1 MNLRLKTLLIIALG
15 YSLIILMFMLYASF
29 FLDSQYRTFEQE
41 DIRQESSDLYHHIND
56 RLLSMDRILK
66 GYSGWND
73 TYQYAQDRNSQY
85 INRNFQ
91 EGFLASNG
99 ISGVIICNHAGDIIF
114 QMIQDPDD
122 DRILPLPDVQ
132 LQNISKISDEFYLG
146 SQTSGTQG
154 IVTLG
159 QNDALITSEPILTD
173 SYQGPSHGSIHF
185 ILWIDDSFLKRISS
199 TRFHTVQYQKIPIYS
214 ETECQPDEQ
223 TDGISSPEVTIS
235 PINTTHITGSF
246 CIPGVLQSEKFQFT
260 IFLDRPIYQSGVKS
274 IYTIIFFLLLS
285 GVFIGIIILV
295 FIDRV
300 LLSRIESISRKI
312 SKIWSESILPSPKQP
327 FPEIRGQNELDI
339 LEHAIDP
346 VFAHIIQTHMEKRRE
361 EDFFHRVTD
370 TIQEG
375 LLIFENSNEQEKLV
389 YCNPRSLEILGGTC
403 TYADI
408 PDLLSCVVSEEKKQV
423 YMQWEEISK
432 QSHPNGTIGF
442 WILNHAGERR
452 YVLTRF
458 SFIRSEPDFLRIL
471 VVISDLTERKIVE
484 ESLSESEAKYRYM
497 TENISDVHWQM
508 TPNLIFTYISPADE
522 ILRGYR
528 SDEVIGRTVWNFIP
542 TYAQNSFKKI
552 ITSRY
557 ITHKSGEKLDVLIF
571 ELEWLRKNGSIMW
584 IEVISNPIYDCS
596 GNLVGFHGIYRDIT
610 ERKIAEEAIA
620 QANKKLSLLS
630 SITRHDVLNQM
641 TVIIS
646 TLELM
651 NEEDLP
657 PVARSL
663 IQTEDEAADKIIRL
677 IQFARDYQDIGLNA
691 PQWFKLQDIVQRA
704 KESVNTPEISITI
717 NIGCLSIFADALLEK
732 VFFNLI
738 DNSIRHGGS
747 VTNITLDGYMGEEG
761 FHLIFSD
768 NGGGIS
774 PNEHVNIFTRGYG
787 KNTGMGLFLIREILS
802 ITGISIEENGTFGVG
817 ARFEMVIP
825 EGRYR
830 IHQEDN
836 PGFN

>member
-1 MNLRLKTLLIIALG
+1 
-15 YSLIILMFMLYASF
+15 
-29 FLDSQYRTFEQE
+29 
-41 DIRQESSDLYHHIND
+41 
-56 RLLSMDRILK
+56 MDRILK

-73 TYQYAQDRNSQY
+73 TYQYAQDQNSQY
-85 INRNFQ
+85 INTNFQ

-99 ISGVIICNHAGDIIF
+99 ISGVIICNRAGDIIF
-114 QMIQDPDD
+114 QMIQDPSDNQ
-122 DRILPLPDVQ
+122 ILPLPDAQ
-132 LQNISKISDEFYLG
+132 IQNISKISDKFNLG
-146 SQTSGTQG
+146 SKTSGTQG

-173 SYQGPSHGSIHF
+173 SYQGPSQGSIHF
-185 ILWIDDSFLKRISS
+185 ILWLDESFFKRITN
-199 TRFHTVQYQKIPIYS
+199 TRFQTIQYQKVPIYS
-214 ETECQPDEQ
+214 ESECQPDEQ
-223 TDGISSPEVTIS
+223 TDGFGSPEVTIL
-235 PINTTHITGSF
+235 PINTSHITGSF
-246 CIPGVLQSEKFQFT
+246 CIPGILRSEKFQFT
-260 IFLDRPIYQSGVKS
+260 ILMDRPIYQSGVKS

-285 GVFIGIIILV
+285 GVFIGIIILA

-312 SKIWSESILPSPKQP
+312 SKIWSESILPPSEQP
-327 FPEIRGQNELDI
+327 SLEIRGQNELDI

-346 VFAHIIQTHMEKRRE
+346 VFAHIIQTHVEKQRD

-370 TIQEG
+370 AIQDG
-375 LLIFENSNEQEKLV
+375 LLIFEKSNGQEKLV
-389 YCNPRSLEILGGTC
+389 YCNPRSLEIFGGTC

-408 PDLLSCVVSEEKKQV
+408 PDLLSCVVSEEKEQV
-423 YMQWEEISK
+423 YRQWDEISK

-452 YVLTRF
+452 YILTRF
-458 SFIRSEPDFLRIL
+458 SFIRSEPDFMRIL
-471 VVISDLTERKIVE
+471 VVISDLTERKIIE

-508 TPNLIFTYISPADE
+508 TPNLLFTYISPADE

-528 SDEVIGRTVWNFIP
+528 SDEVIGRTVWDFIP
-542 TYAQNSFKKI
+542 PYAHSSFKKI
-552 ITSRY
+552 ITSRHGM
-557 ITHKSGEKLDVLIF
+557 HKSGEKLDALIF

-584 IEVISNPIYDCS
+584 IEVMSNPIYDCS
-596 GNLVGFHGIYRDIT
+596 GSLVGFHGIYRDIT
-610 ERKIAEEAIA
+610 ERKIADAAII
-620 QANKKLSLLS
+620 QANKKINLLS

-691 PQWFKLQDIVQRA
+691 PQWFKLEEIVQRA
-704 KESVNTPEISITI
+704 RESINTPEITITI
-717 NIGCLSIFADALLEK
+717 KIGYLSIFADALLEK

-747 VTNITLDGYMGEEG
+747 VTSITLDGYTGEEG

-774 PNEHVNIFTRGYG
+774 PDEHMNIFTRGYG

-817 ARFEMVIP
+817 ARFEMIIP
-825 EGRYR
+825 EGRYK
-830 IHQEDN
+830 IHQE
-836 PGFN
+836 G